1 MCFGKRGAEFTIA
14 DLPNPAGE
22 PMLRSMT
29 AFASAESDTGHGT
42 LSIELRSV
50 NHRYLELG
58 LRLPEEVRSLEPIVR
73 ERIAARLSRGKVDL
87 GLRYKPA
94 APDAAGI
101 SLDEALITRL
111 SETAQAMAARFP
123 QLNVD
128 FVSLLG
134 WPGVMLDQQTD
145 QESLRTAALAVV
157 DSALSEMVAAR
168 EREGAR
174 LGGFL
179 RERIDA
185 IEKIVAD
192 VRAHLPEVREALRA
206 RFDAR
211 LAELKQPLEPGRIEQ
226 EVVLQL
232 QRMDV
237 DEELDRLTAHVAEA
251 RHTLGMKE
259 AVGRRLDFLMQE
271 FNREANTLGS
281 KSADPRTTRAAV
293 ELKVLIE
300 QMREQVQNLE

>member
-1 MCFGKRGAEFTIA
+1 
-14 DLPNPAGE
+14 
-22 PMLRSMT
+22 MLRSMT
-29 AFASAESDTGHGT
+29 AFASAEADIGQGT
-42 LSIELRSV
+42 LSIEIRSV

-58 LRLPEEVRSLEPIVR
+58 LRLPEELRTLEPLVR
-73 ERIAARLSRGKVDL
+73 ERVAARLSRGKVDL
-87 GLRYKPA
+87 GMRYKPA
-94 APDAAGI
+94 PTAASAI
-101 SLDEALITRL
+101 VLDDALIGRL
-111 SETAQAMAARFP
+111 GETAQAMAAKFP

-128 FVSLLG
+128 FISLLG
-134 WPGVMLDQQTD
+134 WPGVMLERENN
-145 QESLRTAALAVV
+145 QESLRTAALGVL
-157 DSALSEMVAAR
+157 DDALGQMVASR

-179 RERIDA
+179 RERLEA

-192 VRAHLPEVREALRA
+192 VRGHLPDVRAALRA

-226 EVVLQL
+226 EIVLQV
-232 QRMDV
+232 QRIDV
-237 DEELDRLTAHVAEA
+237 DEELDRLTAHIAEA
-251 RHTLGMKE
+251 RRTLGLKE

-281 KSADPRTTRAAV
+281 KAADPRTTNAAV